1 MKDFKSIYFVGAGGI
16 GMSAL
21 IRYYLAKGIPVGGYD
36 RTPSELTDALIEEGA
51 KIHFEDNIDLVDNIF
66 LNPKETLIVR
76 TPAVPAD
83 HSELVYFEG
92 NGFNIVKRAELL
104 GVITRQ
110 TKGLCL
116 AGTHG
121 KTTTSSMTA
130 HLLHQ
135 SKVGCTAFLG
145 GILKNYDSNL
155 ILSESSDF
163 TVIEADEYDRSFHNL
178 RPYMAAITSTDPDH
192 LDIYGTEEAYI
203 ESFNHFT
210 SLVVEGGVLIV
221 RKGVKLAPRLAKG
234 VKMYTYSGEEGGD
247 FHATNIRIGNGTIV
261 FDFVHPEGEVKD
273 VELGVPVSINIE
285 NAVVA
290 MAMGIL
296 NGMDEEELRA
306 GMKSYEGAKRRFDF
320 QIKSPELV
328 YIDDYAHHPDEIRAS
343 ISSVRAL
350 YPNKKLTVVFQPHLY
365 SRTQD
370 FSTEFAQSLDLA
382 DEIILLDIY
391 PARELPIEGVSSY
404 LIYNCLNKKNKALC
418 SSDCLLEKIK
428 ECKFEILLTL
438 GAGDIDRLVEP
449 IKERLTRC

>member
-36 RTPSELTDALIEEGA
+36 RTPSELTDALIKEGA
-51 KIHFEDNIDLVDNIF
+51 KLHFVDNIGLVDKVF
-66 LNPKETLIVR
+66 LNPEETLIVR

-83 HSELVYFEG
+83 HSELLYFKEK
-92 NGFNIVKRAELL
+92 GFNIVKRAELL

-110 TKGLCL
+110 TKGICL

-130 HLLHQ
+130 HILHQ
-135 SKVGCTAFLG
+135 SNVDCTAFLG

-155 ILSESSDF
+155 ILSDKSEL
-163 TVIEADEYDRSFHNL
+163 TVIEADEYDRSFHHL

-192 LDIYGTEEAYI
+192 LDIYGTEEAYL

-221 RKGVKLAPRLAKG
+221 RKDIKLEPRLAKD
-234 VKMYTYSGEEGGD
+234 VRLYSYSGEDGGD
-247 FHATNIRIGNGTIV
+247 FHATNIRIGDGSII
-261 FDFVHPEGEVKD
+261 FDFVHPNGIVTD

-296 NGMDEEELRA
+296 NGMDEDELRA
-306 GMKSYEGAKRRFDF
+306 GIKSYEGAKRRFDF
-320 QIKSPELV
+320 QIKTPELT
-328 YIDDYAHHPDEIRAS
+328 YIDDYAHHPDEIKAS

-350 YPNKKLTVVFQPHLY
+350 YPNRKLTVVFQPHLY

-370 FSTEFAQSLDLA
+370 FAEEFAKSLDLA

-404 LIYNCLNKKNKALC
+404 LIYKHLNKKNIALC
-418 SSDCLLEKIK
+418 SSVCLLEKIK

-449 IKERLTRC
+449 IKERLQRW